1 MLQSLNK
8 DELIVV
14 EQNREVVLTSD
25 EEKKC
30 QIKIDYSYGIM
41 VKMGDSLR
49 KLKKHSYIVNAVL
62 LFVSMIYGECLIVFR

>member
-1 MLQSLNK
+1 M
-8 DELIVV
+8 
-14 EQNREVVLTSD
+14 LTSD